1 MSQSA
6 CSLSVAVDRAAS
18 SATGPQGRHLTFKP
32 RRHLLGRHN
41 LGSRLQQLN
50 LEAIGAL
57 ALALEICAV
66 IGCPCF
72 EPRDR
77 RLQRLE

>member
-1 MSQSA
+1 MD
-6 CSLSVAVDRAAS
+6 VDRAAS
-18 SATGPQGRHLTFKP
+18 SAIGPQSRHLTFKP
-32 RRHLLGRHN
+32 CRYLLGRHN

-50 LEAIGAL
+50 VEAIGAL
-57 ALALEICAV
+57 ALALEIRSV

-72 EPRDR
+72 ELRDR